1 MTNNYALRYIG
12 MITITDITQRV
23 FFTPRGSLD
32 GVVDICFDPPI
43 WLLQFGVFSFCGVW
57 DDEGIWKFTP
67 ELLQVVT
74 TLTDGAGVEV
84 KSEVLNFDTTKRS
97 PSIAIEFF
105 DDVPD
110 DDYTITLTLLG
121 DIIFESRVKI
131 LRQFV
136 NRIARNQPVTTR
148 KVNRTVSI

>member
-1 MTNNYALRYIG
+1 

-84 KSEVLNFDTTKRS
+84 KSEVLNFDTTKRA

>member
-12 MITITDITQRV
+12 MITITDTTQRV
-23 FFTPRGSLD
+23 FFTPKGSLD

-43 WLLQFGVFSFCGVW
+43 WLLEFGVFSFCGVW

-67 ELLQVVT
+67 EVLQVVA

-84 KSEVLNFDTTKRS
+84 KSGILSFDTTKRA
-97 PSIAIEFF
+97 PSIPIEFF

-110 DDYTITLTLLG
+110 DDYTITLTLID

-136 NRIARNQPVTTR
+136 DRIARNQPVTTR

>member
-1 MTNNYALRYIG
+1 
-12 MITITDITQRV
+12 MITITDTTQRV
-23 FFTPRGSLD
+23 YFTPRGSLD

-43 WLLQFGVFSFCGVW
+43 WLLEFGIFSFCGVW
-57 DDEGIWKFTP
+57 DSEGIWKFTP
-67 ELLQVVT
+67 EVLQVVT

-84 KSEVLNFDTTKRS
+84 KSEALSFDTTKRA
-97 PSIAIEFF
+97 PSIGIEFF
-105 DDVPD
+105 NDIPD

-136 NRIARNQPVTTR
+136 DRIALNQPVTTR